1 MKRQDPIIGEMRK
14 IETMETGKL
23 CLMRTSATGREYY
36 NLQSWTDG
44 RNVSRYVPAE
54 ELEET
59 RKAVTNHER
68 FMALVEEYVERVVK
82 KTRASRDGRRKNA
95 KS

>member
-1 MKRQDPIIGEMRK
+1 MKRQEQIIREILE

-36 NLQSWTDG
+36 NLQSWKNG
-44 RNVSRYVPAE
+44 RNLSRYVPAA

-59 RKAVTNHER
+59 RKAVANHER
-68 FMALVEEYVERVVK
+68 FMALVEEYVGLVVER
-82 KTRASRDGRRKNA
+82 TRAGRDNRRKNA
-95 KS
+95 KP